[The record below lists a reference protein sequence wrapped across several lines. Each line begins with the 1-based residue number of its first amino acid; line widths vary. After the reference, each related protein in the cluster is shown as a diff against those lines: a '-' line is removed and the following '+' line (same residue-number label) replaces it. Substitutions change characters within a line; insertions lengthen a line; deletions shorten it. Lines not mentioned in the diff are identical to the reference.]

1 MDRVLVT
8 GAAGR
13 IGSLLVS
20 HFKTIET
27 EVFALD
33 RTAAEGVLSFD
44 LTQGAERIF
53 DFLKP
58 LGVDVIFHSAG
69 IFRGRTPADFLP
81 NTQMIEGLTQ
91 AIAQLPISKRPRL
104 VNLSSAAELGV
115 VSDQDLPVDE
125 SFECKPVSLYGKSK
139 FEQTQIAL
147 AASLRFGFSCVCPR
161 VFNLLW
167 LPGRP
172 PQIVQGWAE
181 KLLEIKHGQREPILE
196 VGDLSI
202 TRDFVDTHEMIRLI
216 VQLAQN
222 PNAQGVVN
230 VASGVECRLSD
241 VLEKL
246 AAMMGVKFEIRVV
259 SEFCD
264 PQGPMRVVGDT
275 ATLRR
280 LVSDFHEF
288 ELEKGLK
295 VTLAELSEHHRNL

>member
-1 MDRVLVT
+1 MNRVLVT

-33 RTAAEGVLSFD
+33 RVAAEGVLAFD
-44 LTQGAERIF
+44 LTQGADRIF

-58 LGVDVIFHSAG
+58 LGVDIIFHCAG
-69 IFRGRTPADFLP
+69 IFRGRTSEDFLP
-81 NTQMIEGLTQ
+81 NTQMIDGLTQ

-222 PNAQGVVN
+222 PNAQGVIN
-230 VASGVECRLSD
+230 VASGVECRLSG

-246 AAMMGVKFEIRVV
+246 AAMIGVKFEIRVV
-259 SEFCD
+259 PEFCD

-275 ATLRR
+275 AKLRG
-280 LVSDFHEF
+280 LVKEFREF
-288 ELEKGLK
+288 ELEKGLRK
-295 VTLAELSEHHRNL
+295 IL